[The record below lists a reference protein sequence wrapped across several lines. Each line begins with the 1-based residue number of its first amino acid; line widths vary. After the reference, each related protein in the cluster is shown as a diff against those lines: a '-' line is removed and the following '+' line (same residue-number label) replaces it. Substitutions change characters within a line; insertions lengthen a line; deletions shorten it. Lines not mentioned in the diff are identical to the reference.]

1 MLKTY
6 QGSCHCGAV
15 RFEAE
20 LDLEQSTYRC
30 NCSICRRTRFW
41 PAVAG
46 ENGFRLL
53 AGDSELTPYL
63 FNTRRNQHYFCKHCG
78 VRAFGVGTETPIGK
92 MYGINLGCLAGVSE
106 EELSRLPITYVDGLD
121 DKWQNPPEFFAHL

>member
-121 DKWQNPPEFFAHL
+121 DKWQSPPEFFAHL